1 MDKNITS
8 HLNHLSNTKQFL
20 FRLLIH
26 DILSFHSF
34 RSKAITFG
42 SMLDIFDV
50 HQSLFAFY
58 RLKMKEKVAAPQK
71 TGKRQIVRKRHKYT
85 SYNACLAF

>member
-1 MDKNITS
+1 
-8 HLNHLSNTKQFL
+8 
-20 FRLLIH
+20 
-26 DILSFHSF
+26 
-34 RSKAITFG
+34 
-42 SMLDIFDV
+42 MLDIFDV

>member
-34 RSKAITFG
+34 RSKAITLNTFG
-42 SMLDIFDV
+42 SMFGIFDV

-71 TGKRQIVRKRHKYT
+71 TGKRQIVRKSTQVHII
-85 SYNACLAF
+85 